1 MYFKIKRAKEE
12 IVRLNIEIR
21 RLLTYLFDDH
31 VDHFRAIRSNL
42 ITNPALAFELSTRS
56 QYHNKIHEGIVK
68 RLLQT
73 SRLPGFSGCLF
84 HGERQGRNQSLNTDI
99 PPPFWMTGILGI
111 TQVETD
117 VMEEKDV
124 VTVDDTD
131 LGVDVDTDAF
141 ISLLEGVTL

>member
-1 MYFKIKRAKEE
+1 
-12 IVRLNIEIR
+12 
-21 RLLTYLFDDH
+21 
-31 VDHFRAIRSNL
+31 
-42 ITNPALAFELSTRS
+42 
-56 QYHNKIHEGIVK
+56 
-68 RLLQT
+68 
-73 SRLPGFSGCLF
+73 
-84 HGERQGRNQSLNTDI
+84 
-99 PPPFWMTGILGI
+99 MTGILGI